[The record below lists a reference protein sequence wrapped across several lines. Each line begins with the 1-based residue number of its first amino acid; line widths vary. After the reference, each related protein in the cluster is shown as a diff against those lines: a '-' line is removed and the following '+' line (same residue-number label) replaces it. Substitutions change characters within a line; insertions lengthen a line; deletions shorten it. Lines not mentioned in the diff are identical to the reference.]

1 MIEIKQI
8 IAPTVELFDPEG
20 NSLGILNEYEFTEIR
35 AQIKEQQLKGYS
47 FKCEEGTFQIDWNG
61 RLEYYPKCFDL
72 LSDAYLRL
80 I

>member
-1 MIEIKQI
+1 MIEIKKI
-8 IAPTVELFDPEG
+8 TPPTVELFNPEG
-20 NSLGILNEYEFTEIR
+20 NSLGILNEYEFLDIR
-35 AQIKEQQLKGYS
+35 AQICEHKLKGYS
-47 FKCEEGTFQIDWNG
+47 FKCEEGTFKIDWNG

>member
-1 MIEIKQI
+1 MKVNKIDP
-8 IAPTVELFDPEG
+8 PTVELLDPEG
-20 NSLGILNEYEFTEIR
+20 NSLGILNEYEFLDAR
-35 AQIKEQQLKGYS
+35 AQICEHQLKGYS
-47 FKCEEGTFQIDWNG
+47 FKCEEGTFRIDQNG

>member
-1 MIEIKQI
+1 MKLNKIDP
-8 IAPTVELFDPEG
+8 ATVEPLDREG
-20 NSLGILNEYEFTEIR
+20 NSLGILNEYEFLDAR
-35 AQIKEQQLKGYS
+35 AQICEHQLKGYS
-47 FKCEEGTFQIDWNG
+47 FKCEEGTFKIDWNG